1 MKNSKKYLKHWLWLL
16 YCHNAVFELR
26 CCYHPVHPGHVAKR
40 KKNTDQNN
48 IIFFRL
54 PTWPH
59 WNTTNHGNIFS
70 SKIHGSLTTPRP
82 WQCEDL
88 QGFGRI
94 IARSRLFP
102 DNYKKAISSGGVAK
116 KKILLLS
123 RSSFRRYLRRSSG
136 STSSFFDNVC
146 LVCSITTS
154 TQVVVEGVFW

>member
-116 KKILLLS
+116 KKDTFVESIIFPQISKKVFRVNILIFWQRLS
-123 RSSFRRYLRRSSG
+123 SL
-136 STSSFFDNVC
+136 
-146 LVCSITTS
+146 
-154 TQVVVEGVFW
+154 